1 MGTVIGAAAIYN
13 TRPICHR
20 RIDLEVVS
28 SLREVE
34 SLKSPEAIPALN
46 VSSVEGD
53 AAEDLRTISA
63 CFAANALSAANPE
76 PITESLAH
84 VSSDAE
90 LQRASLLNLN
100 DAVSASYAHSA
111 NPDHHGPQLDPGVLR
126 SLSFRFG
133 KRLFD
138 VAFSAAALIML
149 SPVLLVCVIAIL
161 IDSPGPVLFRQRRLG
176 KGGKEFRIV
185 KFRTMR
191 PDAEAVLND
200 LLERDPVAR
209 AEWQKDRKLRADP
222 RVTRVGR
229 FLRRS
234 SLDELPQF
242 WNVLAGEMSVVG
254 PRPIVSAE
262 IPLYRRAWNAYCA
275 VRPGVTGLWQVS
287 GRNDTG
293 YERRV
298 QLDQEYVS
306 RWSATLDVNIVF
318 RTIRCI
324 VDAAGAY

>member
-1 MGTVIGAAAIYN
+1 
-13 TRPICHR
+13 
-20 RIDLEVVS
+20 LEVVS
-28 SLREVE
+28 SLPEVE

-46 VSSVEGD
+46 VPSVDRD

-63 CFAANALSAANPE
+63 CFAANALSAANPAA
-76 PITESLAH
+76 ITESLAH

-100 DAVSASYAHSA
+100 DAVNASAYAHSA
-111 NPDHHGPQLDPGVLR
+111 NADHYGPQLDAGVLR
-126 SLSFRFG
+126 SISFRLG

-138 VAFSAAALIML
+138 VAFSGAALILL
-149 SPVLLVCVIAIL
+149 SPVLLFCVIAIL

-200 LLERDPVAR
+200 LLERDPAAR

-222 RVTRVGR
+222 RVTKVGR